1 MKFTKRD
8 IRALALFMPLMVVL
22 VWVAASSLRPQ
33 PKNNADQ
40 AEEFSTS
47 AEGLSVPIESDT
59 LCLHAFD
66 PNVATFEE
74 LRAMGLDKF
83 VARNI
88 VKYRTAGR
96 TYAIPEDV
104 AVVYGVT
111 DSLYELLKPHIAIG
125 NEFTIKAKEFSD
137 KSNSSTHDF
146 THKERKFR
154 KISFDPNALD
164 AEGFY
169 ALGCFTARQAEA
181 LVEHRQRIGGFASLL
196 QFRDCYLIGEALFA
210 EMRDYIALSP
220 LPEQPKAL
228 IDINTADSLALI
240 SLRGIGPTTAHDII
254 AYRQRLGGFHSKEQL
269 FDLAVVQQQNYELFE
284 QEIWCDSCKIRKIDI
299 NFVAPKEL
307 AEHPYMTPPRVRK
320 IIKHRQLKGGW
331 STTEEFMAEK
341 IVSEE
346 EAARILPYL
355 KFSPIE

>member
-22 VWVAASSLRPQ
+22 VWIVASSLWPQ
-33 PKNNADQ
+33 SKRNADQ
-40 AEEFSTS
+40 SEDISTS

-59 LCLHAFD
+59 LCLHTFD
-66 PNVATFEE
+66 PNVASYEE
-74 LRAMGLDKF
+74 LRGMGLDKF

-111 DSLYELLKPHIAIG
+111 DSLYKLLKPHIAIG
-125 NEFTIKAKEFSD
+125 NKFTIKAKEFGG
-137 KSNSSTHDF
+137 KNNYKAQKF
-146 THKERKFR
+146 VRKERKFR
-154 KISFDPNALD
+154 KISFNPNALD

-181 LVEHRQRIGGFASLL
+181 LVEYRQRVGGFASLL

-220 LPEQPKAL
+220 LPEMPKAL

-254 AYRQRLGGFHSKEQL
+254 SYRQRLGGFHSKEQL

-331 STTEEFMAEK
+331 STTEEFMTDK